1 VRLVDDGRSDG
12 RLVGRLCLCL
22 LVRPTGPDDDDDD
35 GDDDDDASAAFGGGG
50 AAMAAASVDAREVE
64 GGQHGV
70 RISLPEWAVP

>member
-22 LVRPTGPDDDDDD
+22 LVRPTGPDDDD

-50 AAMAAASVDAREVE
+50 AAMAAASVDAR
-64 GGQHGV
+64 
-70 RISLPEWAVP
+70 